1 MKQTESR
8 GRTERRLKVARVGTH
23 PRAPSPPA
31 RDRHR
36 AMANAETLEESLRRI
51 LTDSKW
57 ANESAGEP
65 RLLSARYSES
75 TSLGFMCPIR
85 KRLRGI
91 SFPRGAPRLCRGSD
105 YCAGH

>member
-1 MKQTESR
+1 
-8 GRTERRLKVARVGTH
+8 
-23 PRAPSPPA
+23 
-31 RDRHR
+31 
-36 AMANAETLEESLRRI
+36 MANAETLEESLRRI

-57 ANESAGEP
+57 ADESAGEP